1 MKCRIKKTNDNYNRN
16 STFTVYNQDGT
27 VLKEN
32 ATFDEAFSKEGMLNL
47 ILSATSLPLRLV
59 EN

>member
-1 MKCRIKKTNDNYNRN
+1 MKCRVKRTKDNDIMN

-27 VLKEN
+27 ILKED
-32 ATFDEAFSKEGMLNL
+32 ATFEEVYSKENLLNL
-47 ILSATSLPLRLV
+47 ILSATSLPLRVV

>member
-1 MKCRIKKTNDNYNRN
+1 MKCRVKKTNGNNIMN

-27 VLKEN
+27 ILKEN
-32 ATFDEAFSKEGMLNL
+32 ATFEEVHSKENLLNL
-47 ILSATSLPLRLV
+47 ILSATSLPLRVV

>member
-1 MKCRIKKTNDNYNRN
+1 MKCRIPKPENHDFTK

-27 VLKEN
+27 LLKEN
-32 ATFDEAFSKEGMLNL
+32 ATFEEVYSKEGLFNL
-47 ILSATSLPLRLV
+47 IFSDTSVPLRVV

>member
-1 MKCRIKKTNDNYNRN
+1 MKCRIKKTNDNNITN

-32 ATFDEAFSKEGMLNL
+32 ATFDEIYSKENFIKL
-47 ILSATSLPLRLV
+47 ILSATSLPLRAV

>member
-1 MKCRIKKTNDNYNRN
+1 MN

-27 VLKEN
+27 ILKED
-32 ATFDEAFSKEGMLNL
+32 ATFEEVYSKENLLNL
-47 ILSATSLPLRLV
+47 ILGATSLPLRVV

>member
-1 MKCRIKKTNDNYNRN
+1 MN

-27 VLKEN
+27 ILKEN
-32 ATFDEAFSKEGMLNL
+32 ATFEEVYSKENLLKL
-47 ILSATSLPLRLV
+47 ILSVTSLPLRVV